1 MLVNELFSLLLPWFK
16 EFPFLFCLLA
26 FGFVCI
32 LKAVKK
38 NTSTTSNTV
47 RTEAPTKRPMD
58 PPMSPEERKWAV
70 CYLANFFLTNAK
82 RTTSIVMQLWDCE
95 FTFSCQHFLSWIQSL
110 GIDLLW
116 NGSKKYVNFV
126 QLSAYRMVT
135 TICCHDSSVC
145 GSRTRVSSWPRSPVM
160 LSNGWIEFVK
170 WKISY
175 NSFIANISHNQNSSF

>member
-1 MLVNELFSLLLPWFK
+1 MHSQSCEEKYINDFEYCENRSSNEKTNGSSDVTWRK
-16 EFPFLFCLLA
+16 KMSCLLS
-26 FGFVCI
+26 C
-32 LKAVKK
+32 
-38 NTSTTSNTV
+38 
-47 RTEAPTKRPMD
+47 
-58 PPMSPEERKWAV
+58 
-70 CYLANFFLTNAK
+70 NFFLTNAK